1 MAHPQHD
8 PEARVEAVLYAAGR
22 PLDLDELA
30 RLSGVGSKR
39 KALEIARNV
48 ARRINSTCKAIEVLE
63 YPGPKFVLQLNQE
76 FTRLAA
82 SVSGRR
88 LLPPSVLTTLAYV
101 SFYQPVA
108 GREIALKRGTHVY
121 SHLKVLEAMGLISH
135 KKVGRQRVYVTTPL
149 FSRYWGLSENPEEL
163 KRQLLQL
170 RAARKPGK
178 EFNGVTKRA
187 TG

>member
-1 MAHPQHD
+1 LAHSQHD
-8 PEARVEAVLYAAGR
+8 PEARVEALLYAAGR

-30 RLSGVGSKR
+30 RLSGVGSKKR
-39 KALEIARNV
+39 VLAIARNV

-76 FTRLAA
+76 FTRLAT

-121 SHLKVLEAMGLISH
+121 THLKILETMGLISH
-135 KKVGRQRVYVTTPL
+135 RKVGKQRLYVTTPL
-149 FSRYWGLSENPEEL
+149 FSRYWGLSDKPEEL
-163 KRQLLQL
+163 KKQLLQL
-170 RAARKPGK
+170 RTVRKPGK
-178 EFNGVTKRA
+178 EFNGVVEQA
-187 TG
+187 SG